1 MWLFTKLYIWPSPIC
16 QLAADLELELTD
28 LTNLTDPTDLDL
40 ELTDQVLTDLTD
52 LDLELTDLTDL
63 DQKLVRSASRSR

>member
-1 MWLFTKLYIWPSPIC
+1 M
-16 QLAADLELELTD
+16 ELTD
-28 LTNLTDPTDLDL
+28 LTNLDL

-63 DQKLVRSASRSR
+63 DQKSVWSASRSHKY